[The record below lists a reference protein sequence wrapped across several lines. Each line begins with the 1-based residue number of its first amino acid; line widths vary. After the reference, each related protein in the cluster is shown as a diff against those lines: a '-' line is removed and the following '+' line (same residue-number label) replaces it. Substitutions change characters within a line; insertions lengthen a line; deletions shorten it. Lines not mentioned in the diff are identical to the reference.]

1 MFWSIFVRLLPV
13 VTLTQHPS
21 GNLDLLLCW
30 SVYPCV
36 ETENGLFSQ
45 CLDKFL
51 SGGIARSYLESAM
64 NGKMDVKLNDGQC
77 RVEAGTAFYYFNISR
92 GGSDCGTERRVCNM
106 SEKTMNYFNLKLC
119 NCLLC
124 CWTAVGCLIHF
135 KKKKKKRSRECIYI
149 TLCNYKWESVYLK
162 V

>member
-77 RVEAGTAFYYFNISR
+77 RVEEGTAFYYFNISR

-135 KKKKKKRSRECIYI
+135 TKKKDQENVFILHFVI
-149 TLCNYKWESVYLK
+149 ISVNQFI
-162 V
+162 